1 MVAIG
6 FIFISLTMNK
16 SITLVLVL
24 DANPQVA
31 PLPVS
36 GRPIISI
43 LNFLKIAAAVFA
55 SIVFICDM
63 SAEARCGT
71 CASARQC
78 MGAGLVFPERL
89 VGAELRIDCLP
100 SGSCFLELA
109 ARGDGIRSA
118 PVNHYDTL
126 AIPIGS

>member
-100 SGSCFLELA
+100 SGSCSFELIPGVG
-109 ARGDGIRSA
+109 RIISA
-118 PVNHYDTL
+118 PANHL
-126 AIPIGS
+126 EAVAV

>member
-89 VGAELRIDCLP
+89 VGAQLRVDRLP
-100 SGSCFLELA
+100 SCGCSKP
-109 ARGDGIRSA
+109 RSILCIQWSIWSK
-118 PVNHYDTL
+118 HYQFSFS
-126 AIPIGS
+126 IQFEG

>member
-89 VGAELRIDCLP
+89 VGAQLRVDRLP
-100 SGSCFLELA
+100 SCSCSNELVA
-109 ARGDGIRSA
+109 GAGVTWMA
-118 PVNHYDTL
+118 PVQHPD
-126 AIPIGS
+126 AVAVHIGS

>member
-71 CASARQC
+71 LCIGTTVYGRRSCIPRTIGGSRVADRLSSQWQ
-78 MGAGLVFPERL
+78 LFP
-89 VGAELRIDCLP
+89 
-100 SGSCFLELA
+100 
-109 ARGDGIRSA
+109 
-118 PVNHYDTL
+118 
-126 AIPIGS
+126 